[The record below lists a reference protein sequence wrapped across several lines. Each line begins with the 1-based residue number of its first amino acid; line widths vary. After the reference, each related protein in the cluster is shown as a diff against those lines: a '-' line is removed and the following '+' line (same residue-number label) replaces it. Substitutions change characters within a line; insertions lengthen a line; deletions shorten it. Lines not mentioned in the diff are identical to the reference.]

1 MVFVLMHCK
10 RRNVAL
16 TNHTLVTLVASQCID
31 TVIGNQGIYPTEQL
45 MYHRTPKGNTLGQ
58 ASGN

>member
-1 MVFVLMHCK
+1 MHCK

-31 TVIGNQGIYPTEQL
+31 TVIGNQGIHPTEQPI
-45 MYHRTPKGNTLGQ
+45 YHSTPKGNKLGQ
-58 ASGN
+58 VSGN